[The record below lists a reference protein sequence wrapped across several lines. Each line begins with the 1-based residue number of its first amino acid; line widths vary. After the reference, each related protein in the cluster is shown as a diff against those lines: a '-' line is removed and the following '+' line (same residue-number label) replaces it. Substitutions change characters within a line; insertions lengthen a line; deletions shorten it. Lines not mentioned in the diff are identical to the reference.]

1 MYKVISFTRVS
12 SQQQNLE
19 SQNKEVHDAIIRHG
33 YSEDEIL
40 YVQQKESAIKLS
52 MEERVSLQQMFN
64 LIKQYNTIEYVFVYE
79 ISRLSRQ
86 PKMLYELRDFFIEH
100 KVNLKSLKPEL
111 TLLDNDF
118 RLSQTASI
126 MFSIFASLSESEMML
141 KKERMARGREYK
153 RAQGLYA
160 GSPIAIGYKQD
171 KDKIVIDE
179 PNAALVRRIFT
190 DYISGKSVRTLAKEL
205 QNEGW
210 RKNTKFLTLCQSILN
225 ILHREYY
232 CGDKL
237 HPAIITKE
245 QFEQARQVAQSK
257 TIYRT
262 SRNNA
267 LLKGLMYDKES
278 GYLMSSNMSNGQ
290 YYSRRYGHCTISM
303 KAADTLVSGVAREWY
318 EQIYVVKADEY
329 RQMIESEIERN
340 KRIISTMTDNIT
352 NNQDKIDRIEE
363 RYIDGK
369 ISKEKADELERK
381 AFEELN
387 YYKSNLEN
395 AKVQVDILQQK
406 LQNYNLRTDDI
417 YDIVHDVINRIYCRR
432 LSKYVCEVTI
442 INKYTG
448 EQRIYEYNTRK
459 MQIVHFEV
467 VTRPALHLL

>member
-111 TLLDNDF
+111 TLLDDDF
-118 RLSQTASI
+118 KLSQTASI

-237 HPAIITKE
+237 HPAIITRE
-245 QFEQARQVAQSK
+245 QFEQAKQVAQSK

-262 SRNNA
+262 SRTNA
-267 LLKGLMYDKES
+267 LLKGLIYDKES

-467 VTRPALHLL
+467 VTRPALYLL